1 MESGDRVAMLGENSH
16 RSIELYYGPCWG
28 GGVFVPLNPRLS
40 EAEILA
46 QLRDAEPMAL
56 ILDPALAGRAGKFLT
71 EVPSLKAVISVAIR
85 RRREPSPMR
94 RSSPA
99 AIRRRMRCAAGRIW
113 RRCSIPAAPPAAPRA

>member
-1 MESGDRVAMLGENSH
+1 MQLTQGLKRARSLYGRSVAVTSGERHFTWDELVDRVARLAAALRGLGMESGDRVAMLGENSH

-56 ILDPALAGRAGKFLT
+56 ILDTSLAERA
-71 EVPSLKAVISVAIR
+71 
-85 RRREPSPMR
+85 
-94 RSSPA
+94 
-99 AIRRRMRCAAGRIW
+99 
-113 RRCSIPAAPPAAPRA
+113 